1 MRRKVVVECLKT
13 ALGLFIFAFGVNMTI
28 HANIGLAP
36 WDALST
42 GVSYHTPWTYG
53 VAHTFISL
61 LILAADICMKEKIGY
76 GTVMDALLTGN
87 FVDFF
92 TFLKVIP
99 DQHHIITGIAVLA
112 AGLFVMAFGQYI
124 YMKAGLGCGPRDS
137 FLVGIGKRMSKIPIG
152 IVNTMIMCIVL
163 FGGWILGA
171 PIGIGTIISTMGIGT
186 AMQIVFRIFRFEP
199 REITHKNC
207 IETTWIFIENKAIR
221 L

>member
-1 MRRKVVVECLKT
+1 MRQKMAGECLKT
-13 ALGLFIFAFGVNMTI
+13 VLGLFIFAFGVNMTI

-42 GVSYHTPWTYG
+42 GVSYHTPWSYG

-61 LILAADICMKEKIGY
+61 LILAADIGMREKIGY

-92 TFLKVIP
+92 TFLKVIS
-99 DQHHIITGIAVLA
+99 DQHHITTGIGFLM

-152 IVNTMIMCIVL
+152 AVNTIIMCVVL
-163 FGGWILGA
+163 FG
-171 PIGIGTIISTMGIGT
+171 
-186 AMQIVFRIFRFEP
+186 
-199 REITHKNC
+199 
-207 IETTWIFIENKAIR
+207 
-221 L
+221 